1 MPYKDPEL
9 KRKKQNTYSKSHY
22 EKHKAAYI
30 KRAAEAK
37 KIQRQ
42 KWAIFKS
49 TLSCQNC
56 GFSHPQA
63 LDFHHLDPQPGDKKV
78 YVLVGHGRIRAA
90 FEEIKKC
97 AVLCSNCHR
106 MLHNDPEFEKMV
118 VKKITKMTRRTSL

>member
-1 MPYKDPEL
+1 MPYKDLEL
-9 KRKKQNTYSKSHY
+9 KKTKQTTYSKNHY
-22 EKHKAAYI
+22 EKNKEAYI
-30 KRAAEAK
+30 KRVAETK
-37 KIQRQ
+37 RIQRQ

-63 LDFHHLDPQPGDKKV
+63 LDFHHIDPQPGDKKV
-78 YVLVGHGRIRAA
+78 YWLVGNGRIRAA

-97 AVLCSNCHR
+97 AVLCANCHR
-106 MLHNDPEFEKMV
+106 MLHNDPEFEKEV